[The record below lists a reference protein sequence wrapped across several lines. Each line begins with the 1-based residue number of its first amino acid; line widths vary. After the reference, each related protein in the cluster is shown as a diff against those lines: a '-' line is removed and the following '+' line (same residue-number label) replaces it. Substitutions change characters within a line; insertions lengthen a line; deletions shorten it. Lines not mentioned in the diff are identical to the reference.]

1 LGDAK
6 RIIMRRIVINL
17 LIGLVILAPAVV
29 AIGWKHSF
37 DAVTWIE
44 RLGFWVVSV
53 IYFAESMRLVFAPE
67 YRLSGSVV
75 LSLAIISAIK
85 LAMVIVAI
93 CIFAVLLVT
102 WSYVFGALTH
112 LRSPAYQT
120 GGPVLQA
127 VMFCMVTFLWTGFSL
142 PVCTEG
148 SRRLRR
154 FGTLLDADRRRD
166 VLADPRSLRGR
177 LYRSCP
183 AVPWPLAASID
194 RQRLVLAD
202 RQRCPHLRD
211 GNTRRGLCVAVYR
224 PMDARVRRTSCSLE

>member
-127 VMFCMVTFLWTGFSL
+127 VMFCMVTFLWTGFAALGPSWTL
-142 PVCTEG
+142 TAGETFWSTLAVC
-148 SRRLRR
+148 
-154 FGTLLDADRRRD
+154 A
-166 VLADPRSLRGR
+166 
-177 LYRSCP
+177 
-183 AVPWPLAASID
+183 AASIAVALPFLGLWQL
-194 RQRLVLAD
+194 RSTVNAWCWLIVNVALTYATATLAGGFALPFTARWMLVCEE
-202 RQRCPHLRD
+202 RH
-211 GNTRRGLCVAVYR
+211 
-224 PMDARVRRTSCSLE
+224 AR